1 MIAKNKIADLVKTG
15 EMLDPQ
21 LFSSAGMQ
29 TLNLN
34 VDEIKEGS
42 IVDGKILRRTRGGL
56 IVNIGNSEAFLPGSQ
71 VDIRPVVDFDQYI
84 DQKME
89 FEVVKY
95 DLFRQNIIVSRKTI
109 LEESTKEKRETL
121 FSEIEVGAVLNGYVK
136 NIVDFGA
143 FIDLNGID
151 GLLHITDISWGRI
164 KHPSEKLTTGQT
176 ISVKVIDLDTDKKRV
191 SLGLKQLSPHPWE
204 GVDTKYPVDSIV
216 TGLVVSLTNYGIF
229 IEIEPGVEGLIHVS
243 EMSWARQVKNPSE
256 VYAKGEDIEARVIA
270 IDLEK
275 KKISLGV
282 KQLSPDPWEE
292 IQDKYEVGAVYKGT
306 VTNLVQF
313 GAFIELYTGVEGLI
327 HVSDLSW
334 TKVKTLPKEMFE
346 IGQEVEVRVL
356 EISVEDRRISLGFKQ
371 MQDDPWPEIMG
382 YFEIGKEVSGVI
394 ERVID
399 KGVILNLEMN
409 TEGLIP
415 FLEIP
420 KKKRKELKAELK
432 PNEKLSGLVTA
443 VNLEDRKIILFNE
456 EINQ

>member
-1 MIAKNKIADLVKTG
+1 M
-15 EMLDPQ
+15 
-21 LFSSAGMQ
+21 
-29 TLNLN
+29 
-34 VDEIKEGS
+34 
-42 IVDGKILRRTRGGL
+42 
-56 IVNIGNSEAFLPGSQ
+56 
-71 VDIRPVVDFDQYI
+71 
-84 DQKME
+84 
-89 FEVVKY
+89 
-95 DLFRQNIIVSRKTI
+95 
-109 LEESTKEKRETL
+109 
-121 FSEIEVGAVLNGYVK
+121 
-136 NIVDFGA
+136 
-143 FIDLNGID
+143 NGID

-243 EMSWARQVKNPSE
+243 EMSWMHKVKKPSE
-256 VYAKGEDIEARVIA
+256 IYSIGDYVKVKVLSVDS
-270 IDLEK
+270 EK
-275 KKISLGV
+275 KKIGLSA
-282 KQLSPDPWEE
+282 KQLTPDPWNEVEE
-292 IQDKYEVGAVYKGT
+292 KFKVGSVQKGKIQ
-306 VTNLVQF
+306 NLNHF
-313 GAFIELYTGVEGLI
+313 GAFVELEDGVDGLI
-327 HVSDLSW
+327 HASDFSW
-334 TKVKTLPKEMFE
+334 TKVKTPPKEMFE